1 MRSAGTIRDK
11 LHARRF
17 ADFLLTRGITT
28 RMDTGAEGFT
38 VWVHDDERLAEVR
51 EELPRFLAAPADPR
65 YDVSRA
71 AEAQNAAA
79 RKTAEAAQVVVRRVP
94 VSSVPAAA
102 RVGFM
107 GTPLALALV
116 AFCVV
121 VAVYTQF
128 GAPESPRLAR
138 LTIATVQRLDT
149 ARIGWQGLEDI
160 QNGEVWRLLTP
171 CFVHFG
177 MLHLLF
183 NMMWLVDVG
192 RQVEAARGTLA
203 LALLVIMIGVGSNYA
218 QYIVDGP
225 YFGGMSGVVFGL
237 FGYVL
242 VMSRW
247 APSAGM
253 VMATNN
259 ALFMGIWFVV
269 CLTGAVGPIANT
281 AHGVGLVLGLA
292 FGGIGVW
299 LHERRRQA
307 LPERPRP

>member
-38 VWVHDDERLAEVR
+38 VWVHDDDRLAEVR

-65 YDVSRA
+65 YDVSRE
-71 AEAQNAAA
+71 AEALHAQA
-79 RKTAEAAQVVVRRVP
+79 RKAAEAAQAAAARRVP
-94 VSSVPAAA
+94 VASVPAAA

-128 GAPESPRLAR
+128 AGPESPRLAQ
-138 LTIATVQRLDT
+138 LTIVDLQRID
-149 ARIGWQGLEDI
+149 IGRLQWSAVEEFRR
-160 QNGEVWRLLTP
+160 GEVWRLLTP

-177 MLHLLF
+177 LLHLLF
-183 NMMWLVDVG
+183 NMMWMIDVG

-203 LALLVIMIGVGSNYA
+203 LALMFVTIGVGSNYA

-225 YFGGMSGVVFGL
+225 QFGGMSGVVFGL

-253 VMATNN
+253 IMATNN

-269 CLTGAVGPIANT
+269 CMTGAVGPIANT
-281 AHGVGLVLGLA
+281 AHGVGLVLGVA

-299 LHERRRQA
+299 LHERRRQ
-307 LPERPRP
+307 L